1 MTLYSIETKTLV
13 GTLETPIKIT
23 GSSSKGYEQRWAVLA
38 LNPLTSSILISI
50 FPNHPLIKVRPTHPR
65 RLVESPP
72 EAGGRTPNPRRFV
85 AKQGSVHLWT
95 VPGVVRPPPAREPA
109 ERREAACSPAER
121 RVLLIRLPIRL
132 NKYKNNDYTSNF

>member
-1 MTLYSIETKTLV
+1 MKTKTLV
-13 GTLETPIKIT
+13 ESLETLIKIT

-38 LNPLTSSILISI
+38 LNTLTSSILISI

-85 AKQGSVHLWT
+85 AKQGSVRLRT
-95 VPGVVRPPPAREPA
+95 IPGVVRPPPAREPA
-109 ERREAACSPAER
+109 KLREAARSPAEHREATKGPRRREAVARP
-121 RVLLIRLPIRL
+121 
-132 NKYKNNDYTSNF
+132 